1 MEHSHRRP
9 KRHIAI
15 LGGCLALALAA
26 GLAWTCTPSYALY
39 HIRRALET
47 HDYER
52 FARHVDVDRVVGH
65 ALDELGL
72 SSLPDGAGGGDSLAG
87 LLRQGLEVLGSEVR
101 GLISAGTG
109 FVVEQAVRDQSRQ
122 LPAIPTVAIL
132 GALFAGKTRDGIRRF
147 PVRLQNGEQIE
158 VLMQKS
164 DQGVWRIVAVTNVK
178 GLLAQL

>member
-1 MEHSHRRP
+1 MEHLHQRSQRGVVV
-9 KRHIAI
+9 

-26 GLAWTCTPSYALY
+26 GLAWTFTPSYAVY

-52 FARHVDVDRVVGH
+52 FARYVDVDSVVGH

-72 SSLPDGAGGGDSLAG
+72 SSPPDRDGGGGSLAD
-87 LLRQGLEVLGSEVR
+87 LLRQGLQSLGAELR
-101 GLISAGTG
+101 GLVSDGAG

-132 GALFAGKTRDGIRRF
+132 GALFAGETRDGIRRF
-147 PVRLQNGEQIE
+147 PIRLQNGEQIE
-158 VLMQKS
+158 IRMQKS
-164 DQGVWRIVAVTNVK
+164 DQGVWRVVAVTNVK
-178 GLLAQL
+178 GLLAEL